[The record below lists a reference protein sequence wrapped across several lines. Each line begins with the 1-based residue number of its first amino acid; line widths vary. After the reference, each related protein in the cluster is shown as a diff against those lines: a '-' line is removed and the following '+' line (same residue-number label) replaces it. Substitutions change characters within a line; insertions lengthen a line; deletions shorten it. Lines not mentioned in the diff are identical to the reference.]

1 MGVRGLPMRPLP
13 SAPHSGNFPNAD
25 PGPFLTFGELSQ
37 LWGVKPTDAEGPLP
51 GSSRG
56 PGPCPLAPAPSR
68 LYCKWRT
75 LLGRL
80 DTPLSLRLL
89 GPGQFTFP
97 LLQSPRGTHPTIRP
111 PCPHTAAFPFAPA
124 DRQAGKWCLT
134 SPSVSL
140 APSFRTVSY
149 LLAICVFSLNFLF
162 VPFTYF
168 GYCDVL
174 INL

>member
-1 MGVRGLPMRPLP
+1 MQRAHCLGRPGVLG
-13 SAPHSGNFPNAD
+13 
-25 PGPFLTFGELSQ
+25 
-37 LWGVKPTDAEGPLP
+37 
-51 GSSRG
+51 
-56 PGPCPLAPAPSR
+56 PAPSPPPPR
-68 LYCKWRT
+68 DCIVNGGHCW
-75 LLGRL
+75 GRL

-111 PCPHTAAFPFAPA
+111 PCPRTAAFPFAPA